1 MDYPTTYNEF
11 RQLAKKN
18 KISTYDIIEFFLN
31 NINNRNNLNAF
42 ITLRDKKD
50 LFSDAKESDLNFKA
64 GNPRKLEGMVIAIK
78 DNISTKGM
86 RTTCGS
92 KMLENFIPVYDATV
106 IERIKA
112 EGGIIIGKT
121 NMDEFAMGSSN
132 ETSYFGPVHNPYNYE
147 YVPGGSSGGSAVAV
161 AANFCHTALGSDT
174 GGSIRQPAALCGN
187 IGFKPTY
194 GRVSRFGLVAFAS
207 SLDQIGIFA
216 NSIEDVARLLDIISG
231 KDTNDS
237 TSADMPATNTLE
249 FIENTNKNNY
259 KIAILPNEQFANC
272 DPDVISVYNASLD
285 KLRSLGCTIE
295 EVNMGNFDAM
305 VATYHIIAT
314 AEASSN
320 LARFDGMRYG
330 FRAQDE
336 DNVDLIT
343 KTRSEGFGME
353 VKRRIMLGTYVLSSG
368 YYEAY
373 YGKALKSRKLIYD
386 TYKNI
391 FSDFDFLFLPTSP
404 TPAFRLGEK
413 INDPI
418 SMYLS
423 DLFTTSA
430 NLGNI
435 PAISLPL
442 GKSRNGLPIG
452 MQLQANHFNENELL
466 SFSKILLEQI

>member
-1 MDYPTTYNEF
+1 MNYPVTYYEF
-11 RQLAKKN
+11 RKLANIHQIETKDILEIFLRNIDSKK
-18 KISTYDIIEFFLN
+18 
-31 NINNRNNLNAF
+31 NLNAF
-42 ITLRDKKD
+42 ITLRDKDELFQEAKD
-50 LFSDAKESDLNFKA
+50 SDMRFRA
-64 GNPRKLEGMVIAIK
+64 GNPRRLEGMVIAIK
-78 DNISTKGM
+78 DNISTKGLK
-86 RTTCGS
+86 TTCGS
-92 KMLENFIPVYDATV
+92 KILENFIPVYDATV
-106 IERIKA
+106 IKQIKE

-132 ETSYFGPVHNPYNYE
+132 ETSYFGPVHNPYNFN

-161 AANFCHTALGSDT
+161 ATNMCHTALGSET

-187 IGFKPTY
+187 IGLKLTY
-194 GRVSRFGLVAFAS
+194 SRISRYGLVAFAS

-216 NSIEDVARLLDIISG
+216 NCIEDTALLLDIISG
-231 KDTNDS
+231 KDPYDS
-237 TSADMPATNTLE
+237 TSADLPSTNTFSFLE
-249 FIENTNKNNY
+249 SDKTNNY
-259 KIAILPNEQFANC
+259 KIAILPSEQLSNC
-272 DPDVISVYNASLD
+272 DADVLTVYKEYLE
-285 KLRSLGCTIE
+285 KLKSLGCSID
-295 EVNMGNFDAM
+295 EVNIENFNSM
-305 VATYHIIAT
+305 IATYYIIAT

-330 FRAQDE
+330 FRAK
-336 DNVDLIT
+336 DNDGIDLIT

-386 TYKNI
+386 TYQKI
-391 FSDFDFLFLPTSP
+391 FSNYDFLFLPTSP

-413 INDPI
+413 ADDPI

-423 DLFTTSA
+423 DIFTVSA

-442 GKSRNGLPIG
+442 GKSSDGFPIG
-452 MQLQANHFNENELL
+452 MQLQAGNFEENKLL
-466 SFSKILLEQI
+466 SFSKKLLEK

>member
-1 MDYPTTYNEF
+1 MNYPITYYEF
-11 RQLAKKN
+11 RKLAENNELKTKDILEYFLQNIDSKK
-18 KISTYDIIEFFLN
+18 
-31 NINNRNNLNAF
+31 NLNAF
-42 ITLRDKKD
+42 ITLRDRND
-50 LFSDAKESDLNFKA
+50 LLDEARISDMHFQEGS
-64 GNPRKLEGMVIAIK
+64 PRKLEGMIIAIK
-78 DNISTKGM
+78 DNISTNGL

-106 IERIKA
+106 IKQIKDA
-112 EGGIIIGKT
+112 GGIIIGKT

-132 ETSYFGPVHNPYNYE
+132 ETSYFGPVHNPYNSD

-161 AANFCHTALGSDT
+161 TANMCHTALGSDT

-187 IGFKPTY
+187 IGLKPTY
-194 GRVSRFGLVAFAS
+194 SRVSRYGLVAFAS
-207 SLDQIGIFA
+207 SLDQIGVFA
-216 NSIEDVARLLDIISG
+216 NCIEDTALVLDIISG
-231 KDTNDS
+231 KDANDS
-237 TSADMPATNTLE
+237 TSADLPPTDIFNFLKNN
-249 FIENTNKNNY
+249 ISNNY
-259 KIAILPNEQFANC
+259 KIAVLPYEKLSQC
-272 DPDVISVYNASLD
+272 DAEVLAVYNESIE
-285 KLRSLGCTIE
+285 KIKSLGCAIE
-295 EVNMGNFDAM
+295 EVDIENFDSM
-305 VATYHIIAT
+305 IATYYIIAT

-330 FRAQDE
+330 YRADVEDE
-336 DNVDLIT
+336 IDLIT

-386 TYKNI
+386 NYKNI
-391 FSDFDFLFLPTSP
+391 FSNYDFLFLPTSP
-404 TPAFRLGEK
+404 TPAFKLGEK
-413 INDPI
+413 LDDPI

-442 GKSRNGLPIG
+442 GKSHNGLPIG
-452 MQLQANHFNENELL
+452 MQLQAGHFEENKLL
-466 SFSKILLEQI
+466 YFSKLLLEK